1 MASTADTHP
10 GRRAWLRLL
19 AHRLRSRSDTE
30 HEQALLRLV
39 IVSLIFVYFFSPIFI
54 SGVPHPAN
62 LRNAQIGSGLFLVF
76 SLCLALWIVVAP
88 GRSVLRRVL
97 GMMGDI
103 TGASLSLYF
112 GGELGTPLLVV
123 YLWVS
128 MGYGFR
134 YGDRYLLL
142 ATLMSLAGFAM
153 VYRYSDYWS
162 SHVTLS
168 ISIFILLLLLPLYM
182 AILLRKLQDAI
193 TRANEASK
201 AKSQFLANMSHELRT
216 PLNGVIGMSD
226 LLMDTRLD
234 AEQKELTRSI
244 HTSAHTL
251 LHLIEDILDISK
263 VEAGKV
269 LLERR
274 AFDLYGVIH
283 QLVVLFGP
291 QARNKG
297 LRLITHISPD
307 TPFRVVG
314 DEAHLRQVLINLI
327 SNAIKFTERGQV
339 ELGIRRARHGEAGIW
354 VEFEV
359 RDTGIGI
366 SQAAQARIFES
377 FTQAD
382 ASTTRRFGGTGLGT
396 TIARQLVTLMGGRI
410 GVQSQEGEWT
420 RFWFE
425 LPFEVQLARAGDET
439 GELAQTRIAV
449 LAGEALQGRLMRAL
463 GNWGIEADW
472 ADSEEGLRALLIE
485 GFTTQC
491 PHDVVIVQRQR
502 LQVGARRFIQAMQS
516 DPALASLSV
525 VLFDAEA
532 DTHHEQAW
540 LGAGFSAVLYAPLD
554 TTLLFNA
561 VHAARAGHYGAENVV
576 SLAEH
581 YRQQASAQHLH
592 ILVAEDNATNQRV
605 IKGILGRAEHR
616 VHLVSDGQQALD
628 LLERGAQSFD
638 LVVLD
643 MNMPELG
650 GLDVLKA
657 LRFMAPQS
665 QVPVVI
671 LTADATPEALT
682 ACREA
687 GADAFLTK
695 PVDARRLLDAVA
707 QLTRRDPVRAGH
719 RPPSAP
725 PPDEVP
731 GEAVLIRID
740 HAKLERLAV
749 IGAGPEFITE
759 LVQGFQHDGE
769 RLMEQLRRALQ
780 ERDYPGLRDTTH
792 ALKGAAAELGGVALV
807 ELCKE
812 VETLK
817 PFDMTSERSLC
828 LAQRIEDAF
837 ARTCQ
842 VLKQYAEQ
850 GQGTVS

>member
-1 MASTADTHP
+1 MVSTADIHP
-10 GRRAWLRLL
+10 RGLRWVRLL
-19 AHRLRSRSDTE
+19 ARRLRNRDDTE

-39 IVSLIFVYFFSPIFI
+39 IGSLIFAYFFSPIFI
-54 SGVPHPAN
+54 SGVPYPNN
-62 LRNAQIGSGLFLVF
+62 LRNAQVGSGLFLGL
-76 SLCLALWIVVAP
+76 SLCLALWIAVVP
-88 GRSVLRRVL
+88 GRSVLRRVVGL
-97 GMMGDI
+97 TTDI

-112 GGELGTPLLVV
+112 GGELGTPILVV

-142 ATLMSLAGFAM
+142 ATLMSLTGFAL

-182 AILLRKLQDAI
+182 AILLRKLQDAV

-201 AKSQFLANMSHELRT
+201 AKSKFLANMSHELRT

-226 LLMDTRLD
+226 LLTDTRLD

-269 LLERR
+269 SLERR
-274 AFDLYGVIH
+274 PFDLYGVIH

-291 QARNKG
+291 QARNRG

-314 DEAHLRQVLINLI
+314 DEAHLRQVLINLM

-339 ELGIRRARHGEAGIW
+339 ELGIRRARHHEIGIW

-359 RDTGIGI
+359 KDTGIGI

-410 GVQSQEGEWT
+410 GVQSREDEWT

-425 LPFEVQLARAGDET
+425 LPFEVQLVRTGDEAR
-439 GELAQTRIAV
+439 ELARTRIAV
-449 LAGEALQGRLMRAL
+449 LAGDASRDRILRAL

-472 ADSEEGLRALLIE
+472 AANEAGLRTLLVEALAA
-485 GFTTQC
+485 QR
-491 PHDVVIVQRQR
+491 PHDVVIVERQR
-502 LQVGARRFIQAMQS
+502 LEGGAQCFIEAMQS
-516 DPALASLSV
+516 DEGLASLSV
-525 VLFDAEA
+525 VLFDAES
-532 DTHHEQAW
+532 DTRQEQVW

-561 VHAARAGHYGAENVV
+561 VHAAWSGHHAAENVV

-581 YRQQASAQHLH
+581 YRQQASASHLD
-592 ILVAEDNATNQRV
+592 ILVAEDNTTNQRV

-628 LLERGAQSFD
+628 LLEGSVQTFD
-638 LVVLD
+638 LVILD

-657 LRFMAPQS
+657 LRFMAPQA

-671 LTADATPEALT
+671 LTADATPQALA

-695 PVDARRLLDAVA
+695 PVDARRLLDTVA
-707 QLTRRDPVRAGH
+707 QLTRQVPVRAADE
-719 RPPSAP
+719 AP
-725 PPDEVP
+725 TPLQVDEAP
-731 GEAVLIRID
+731 AEAVLIRID

-769 RLMEQLRRALQ
+769 RLMDQLRQALQ
-780 ERDYPGLRDTTH
+780 ERDYPGLRDTAH
-792 ALKGAAAELGGVALV
+792 ALKGAAAELGGVVLV

-817 PFDMTSERSLC
+817 PFDMGSERSAC
-828 LAQRIEDAF
+828 LAERIEDAF
-837 ARTCQ
+837 GRTCK
-842 VLKQYAEQ
+842 VLTQYAEQ

>member
-1 MASTADTHP
+1 MAQTRDTP
-10 GRRAWLRLL
+10 CSGLPWLRML
-19 AHRLRSRSDTE
+19 ARRLRNRSDTE

-39 IVSLIFVYFFSPIFI
+39 IVSLIFVYFFSPIFN

-62 LRNAQIGSGLFLVF
+62 LRYAQIGSALFLVF
-76 SLCLALWIVVAP
+76 SLCLTLWIVIAP
-88 GRSVLRRVL
+88 GRSVLRRVVGL
-97 GMMGDI
+97 TGDI
-103 TGASLSLYF
+103 AGASLSLYF

-134 YGDRYLLL
+134 YGERYLLL
-142 ATLMSLAGFAM
+142 ATLLSVAGFAM
-153 VYRYSDYWS
+153 VYRYSGYWS
-162 SHVTLS
+162 AHVTLS

-182 AILLRKLQDAI
+182 AILLRKLQHAI

-234 AEQKELTRSI
+234 DEQKELTRSI

-269 LLERR
+269 VMERR
-274 AFDLYGVIH
+274 PFDLYGLIH
-283 QLVVLFGP
+283 RLVVLFAP

-339 ELGIRRARHGEAGIW
+339 ELGIRRMRHHESGIW

-366 SQAAQARIFES
+366 SQGAQERIFES

-425 LPFEVQLARAGDET
+425 LPFEVQLAHAGDERR
-439 GELAQTRIAV
+439 ELAQTRIAV
-449 LAGEALQGRLMRAL
+449 LTGEALRGRLMHAL
-463 GNWGIEADW
+463 GNWDIEVDW
-472 ADSEEGLRALLIE
+472 ADSEGGLRASLLE
-485 GFTTQC
+485 GLAAQR

-502 LQVGARRFIQAMQS
+502 LEGGALRFIQVMQS
-516 DPALASLSV
+516 ERALGDLSV
-525 VLFDAEA
+525 VLFDAEG
-532 DTHHEQAW
+532 DTQREKAW

-581 YRQQASAQHLH
+581 YRQQTSARHLD

-628 LLERGAQSFD
+628 LLEGDAQAFD
-638 LVVLD
+638 LIILD

-657 LRFMAPQS
+657 LRFMAPHA

-671 LTADATPEALT
+671 LTADATPQALA

-695 PVDARRLLDAVA
+695 PVDARRLLDTVA
-707 QLTRRDPVRAGH
+707 QLTRHAASRLCDEVPS
-719 RPPSAP
+719 PSAP
-725 PPDEVP
+725 HEAP

-740 HAKLERLAV
+740 HAKLERLSV

-769 RLMEQLRRALQ
+769 RLMEQLRQALQ
-780 ERDYPGLRDTTH
+780 ERDYPAMRDTAH

-817 PFDMTSERSLC
+817 PFDMSCERSVR
-828 LAQRIEDAF
+828 LAQHIEDAF
-837 ARTCQ
+837 TRTCEI
-842 VLKQYAEQ
+842 LKQYAEQ